1 MSEVEKKPVIM
12 SVLCPCDDLEAVDT
26 EKEEE
31 EEEEERKDKTVCIT
45 LLIQFPNEDRAYEIQ
60 DNFWDDIAEHIQ
72 KTLHVKYKGRYEL
85 NSNEIEIEDDAT
97 TGEPDLIITE

>member
-1 MSEVEKKPVIM
+1 MHGKLLVSAAM
-12 SVLCPCDDLEAVDT
+12 CDDLEAVDT
-26 EKEEE
+26 EKE

-60 DNFWDDIAEHIQ
+60 DNFWDEIGADIQTVIY
-72 KTLHVKYKGRYEL
+72 VKYKGRYEL